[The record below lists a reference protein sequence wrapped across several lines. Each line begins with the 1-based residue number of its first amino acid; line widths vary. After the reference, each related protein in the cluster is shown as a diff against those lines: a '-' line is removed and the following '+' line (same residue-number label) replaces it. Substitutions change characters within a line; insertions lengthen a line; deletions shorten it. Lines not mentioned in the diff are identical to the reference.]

1 MLIYYIITIIV
12 IFNHGFC
19 SQKFGQDN
27 VDVAYLCSV
36 MFGASAGELKGWNP
50 VMVCLFTYKQLL
62 ITS

>member
-1 MLIYYIITIIV
+1 MLIYYIIIIIV

-50 VMVCLFTYKQLL
+50 VMVCLLTY
-62 ITS
+62 